1 MKAKVLQNVFIVAVA
16 VFVITTLVA
25 LFIEYRYVSR
35 EQEKE
40 FREQAE
46 YMSNL
51 IEKSGTDVLSAVSST
66 EKIRLRVT
74 VIAADGR
81 VEYDSQ
87 EIAAS
92 LPNHAE
98 HEEVA
103 EALARATAS
112 ATPRR
117 SGAQPTTTPCAWR
130 TGGFCACPRSASRC
144 GS

>member
-87 EIAAS
+87 EIAA
-92 LPNHAE
+92 
-98 HEEVA
+98 
-103 EALARATAS
+103 
-112 ATPRR
+112 
-117 SGAQPTTTPCAWR
+117 
-130 TGGFCACPRSASRC
+130 
-144 GS
+144 